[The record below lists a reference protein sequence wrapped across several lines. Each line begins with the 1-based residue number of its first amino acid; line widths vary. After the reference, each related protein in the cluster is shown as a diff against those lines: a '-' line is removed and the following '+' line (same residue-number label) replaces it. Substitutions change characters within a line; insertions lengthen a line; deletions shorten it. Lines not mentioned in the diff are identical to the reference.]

1 MKVVLTAII
10 AIVFAF
16 GLAGSA
22 SAQNYSATLD
32 GLQEVPPNASPGSGI
47 GTFTLDAFNV
57 LSYNITFAGLV
68 ATETAAHI
76 HGPASYGVA
85 AGVIFPLPVGSPK
98 VGTVGPLNATQV
110 GYLNAGLLY
119 VNVHSTAYT
128 GGEIRGQ
135 IVATVP
141 VEETSWGAIKGL
153 YDSE

>member
-1 MKVVLTAII
+1 MRYVLTAVT
-10 AIVFAF
+10 AIVFAL

-22 SAQNYSATLD
+22 SAQNYNATLD

-85 AGVIFPLPVGSPK
+85 AGVIFPLPLGSPK
-98 VGTVGPLNATQV
+98 IGTVGPLDATQV

-119 VNVHSTAYT
+119 VNVHSTQYP

-141 VEETSWGAIKGL
+141 AEETSWGAIKEL